1 MYASMHEGHFLYEEV
16 MIIFRADGNDKIG
29 AGHVMRCLNMAE
41 QYIDEGIEVLFL
53 TADDSFSQRITEAGC
68 GHIILNSE
76 YDNMMKEIK
85 QIESILDD
93 YNPTMFILDSY
104 HATDEY
110 MLRVKRA
117 CNDKGCKLTYIDDV
131 LAFAYPCDILI
142 NYNIYGPDCKSEY
155 KKIYSDANI
164 VLPELKLGLEYLPLR
179 KEYRNISPR
188 KEKGAIKDIFI
199 STGGADSEHI
209 GLALLQYIKTNA
221 ELEKYNFHFVIGAVN
236 TDKEKIEKIAKEQS
250 NIITYFDLPSL
261 KDLML
266 KCDAAI
272 SAAGSTL
279 YELYATHTPT
289 VTYIVAD
296 NQIRGARGFEKAG
309 LMKCCGDIREL
320 GATVLTERLLE
331 EVLSSKFNGLAIK
344 NKGG

>member
-29 AGHVMRCLNMAE
+29 AGHVIRCLNMAE

-53 TADDSFSQRITEAGC
+53 TADDSFSQRIVEAGC
-68 GHIILNSE
+68 NHIILNSD
-76 YDNMMKEIK
+76 YNNMIEEIE
-85 QIESILDD
+85 QIESI
-93 YNPTMFILDSY
+93 
-104 HATDEY
+104 
-110 MLRVKRA
+110 VKRA

-155 KKIYSDANI
+155 KKIYSGANV

-179 KEYRNISPR
+179 KEYRNIPPR
-188 KEKGAIKDIFI
+188 KEKGEIKDVFI
-199 STGGADSEHI
+199 STGGADTEHI
-209 GLALLQYIKTNA
+209 GLALLKYIKRDSV
-221 ELEKYNFHFVIGAVN
+221 LDKYNFHFVIGAVN

-320 GATVLTERLLE
+320 GATVLTERLLT
-331 EVLSSKFNGLAIK
+331 EVLCQ
-344 NKGG
+344 

>member
-1 MYASMHEGHFLYEEV
+1 MYASIHEGHFLYEEV

-53 TADDSFSQRITEAGC
+53 TADDSFSQRIVEAGC
-68 GHIILNSE
+68 NHIILNSD
-76 YDNMMKEIK
+76 YNNMIEEIE
-85 QIESILDD
+85 QIESIVDE
-93 YNPTMFILDSY
+93 YNPTMFIVDSY
-104 HATDEY
+104 FVTDEY
-110 MLRVKRA
+110 MRRVKRV

-155 KKIYSDANI
+155 KKIYSGANV

-179 KEYRNISPR
+179 KEYKNIPPR
-188 KEKGAIKDIFI
+188 KEKGEIKDVFI
-199 STGGADSEHI
+199 STGGADTEHI
-209 GLALLQYIKTNA
+209 GLALLKYIKRNPV
-221 ELEKYNFHFVIGAVN
+221 LDKYNFHFVIGAVN

-250 NIITYFDLPSL
+250 NIITYFDLTSL

-266 KCDAAI
+266 KCDVAI

-320 GATVLTERLLE
+320 GATVLAERLLT
-331 EVLSSKFNGLAIK
+331 EVLCQKR
-344 NKGG
+344 

>member
-93 YNPTMFILDSY
+93 YSPTMFILDSY
-104 HATDEY
+104 NATEEY
-110 MLRVKRA
+110 MRRVKRA

-155 KKIYSDANI
+155 K
-164 VLPELKLGLEYLPLR
+164 
-179 KEYRNISPR
+179 
-188 KEKGAIKDIFI
+188 
-199 STGGADSEHI
+199 
-209 GLALLQYIKTNA
+209 
-221 ELEKYNFHFVIGAVN
+221 
-236 TDKEKIEKIAKEQS
+236 
-250 NIITYFDLPSL
+250 
-261 KDLML
+261 
-266 KCDAAI
+266 
-272 SAAGSTL
+272 
-279 YELYATHTPT
+279 
-289 VTYIVAD
+289 
-296 NQIRGARGFEKAG
+296 
-309 LMKCCGDIREL
+309 
-320 GATVLTERLLE
+320 
-331 EVLSSKFNGLAIK
+331 
-344 NKGG
+344 